1 MEKLEFRVY
10 LCISK
15 QALVDQAKK
24 AGSNHYFIILRLYL
38 WPMWPLGH
46 AFSKGYIFQT
56 VTLSL
61 MVTIKVE

>member
-1 MEKLEFRVY
+1 MY

-15 QALVDQAKK
+15 QALVHQAKK
-24 AGSNHYFIILRLYL
+24 AGSNHYFMILRVYL

-46 AFSKGYIFQT
+46 VFSKGYNFQT

-61 MVTIKVE
+61 MITIKVE